1 MPEDVNPT
9 VEEPTVLPEGEAEA
23 EEAHPAPGAGPA
35 PKRGLA
41 PGAPRAPG
49 GDRPPGPPQAARAGG
64 GAPSLDF
71 ILDLPLEISV
81 ELGRATMPVGDL
93 LQLGQGSVLELN
105 KLASEPLEVLVN
117 HKLVAR
123 GEAVVINEKFG
134 VRILDVVSAE
144 ERVRRLG

>member
-9 VEEPTVLPEGEAEA
+9 AEEQTVLPEGEAEA
-23 EEAHPAPGAGPA
+23 EEAAPAPEARPA
-35 PKRGLA
+35 PKRELA
-41 PGAPRAPG
+41 PGAPQTAK
-49 GDRPPGPPQAARAGG
+49 AEGG
-64 GAPSLDF
+64 GTSLDF

>member
-9 VEEPTVLPEGEAEA
+9 VEEPTVLPEGDPEAAEA
-23 EEAHPAPGAGPA
+23 EEAAPAPEARPA
-35 PKRGLA
+35 PKRELA
-41 PGAPRAPG
+41 PGAPQTAK
-49 GDRPPGPPQAARAGG
+49 AEGG
-64 GAPSLDF
+64 GTSLDF